1 VADTGSVSERARSD
15 SIARNSVFAFAAQ
28 LTGAAFTAALTLY
41 LARALGP
48 DGFGVFALALAVGAL
63 VVLPADLGI
72 SASAGR
78 FIAEHRGDR
87 PAVARLVGDALGLK
101 IAAAVVASAALFA
114 CAPLVASAYGVSD
127 LTWPLRAVALAIFGQ
142 SIMMLFAA
150 AFVAEGKV
158 AVNLRVVLS
167 ESAVETGASIAL
179 VALGTG
185 ATGAAF
191 GRTIGYAVGA
201 VAAAVLAARIL
212 GRAAVV
218 PWSPSRVGLRR
229 IARYA
234 GALAVVDIAFSV
246 FQQIDALLIGGFL
259 GAASVGLFQAPMRL
273 AALLHYPG
281 YALATGVAPRLAEH
295 PTEPPNVAAFM
306 RAARYILLLQAF
318 LVAPLVVWATP
329 ITMLLLGA
337 EFAESAGVLRA
348 LTPYIFLAGLAPL
361 VSLAANYLGAARRRV
376 PIALAALAVN
386 IGLDLVLIPTV
397 GIEGAAIGTGAA
409 FLLYVPAHLW
419 ICRERLGFPLRPLG
433 RTFGRALLAAAAS
446 AAVLLA
452 FGTGELS
459 LAEWVGGGLAG
470 TAVFVLVLLVL
481 REVSPAEVRGLAGSA
496 RAGLSRP

>member
-1 VADTGSVSERARSD
+1 VSERGLSD

-28 LTGAAFTAALTLY
+28 LTGAAFTAVLTLY

-48 DGFGVFALALAVGAL
+48 DGFGVFALAVAVGAL

-72 SASAGR
+72 STSAAR

-101 IAAAVVASAALFA
+101 IVAALVASAALFA

-127 LTWPLRAVALAIFGQ
+127 LVWPLRAVAIAILGQ

-158 AVNLRVVLS
+158 AVNLRVVLT

-179 VALGTG
+179 VVLGTG

-191 GRTIGYAVGA
+191 GRSIGYAVGA
-201 VAAAVLAARIL
+201 VAAVVLAARVL

-218 PWSPSRVGLRR
+218 PWSPSREGLSR
-229 IARYA
+229 ITRYA

-273 AALLHYPG
+273 AVLLHYPG
-281 YALATGVAPRLAEH
+281 YALASGVAPRVAEH
-295 PTEPPNVAAFM
+295 RLERPNVGAFV
-306 RAARYILLLQAF
+306 RAARYILLFQAF
-318 LVAPLVVWATP
+318 LLAPLLVWATP
-329 ITMLLLGA
+329 ITTLLLGP
-337 EFAESAGVLRA
+337 EFEESAGVLRA

-376 PIALAALAVN
+376 PIALAAVALN
-386 IGLDLVLIPTV
+386 IGLDVVLIPTI
-397 GIEGAAIGTGAA
+397 GIVGAAIGTGAA

-419 ICRERLGFPLRPLG
+419 ICRERLGFSLRPLG
-433 RTFGRALLAAAAS
+433 RTLARSLIAAAAS

-452 FGTGELS
+452 FGTDELS
-459 LAEWVGGGLAG
+459 VADWVVGGLAG
-470 TAVFVLVLLVL
+470 SAVFVLVLLAL

-496 RAGLSRP
+496 RTALSRS